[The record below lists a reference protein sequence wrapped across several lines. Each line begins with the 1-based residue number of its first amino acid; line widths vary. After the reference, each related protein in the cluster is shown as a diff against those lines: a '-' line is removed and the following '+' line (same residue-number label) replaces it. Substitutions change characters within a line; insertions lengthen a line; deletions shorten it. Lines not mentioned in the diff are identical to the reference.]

1 MPSAKDTHP
10 TLWFF
15 TWVGFPVIFA
25 VGAVWPWVRG
35 AMNLSC
41 PHKARTGESCPFC
54 GGTRSI
60 SSFLEGDVLGSLQ
73 TNPMVLPLGIL
84 LLVGWVACGYK
95 FRKLNK
101 ESG

>member
-25 VGAVWPWVRG
+25 VGAVWPLVSS
-35 AMNLSC
+35 ALNLSC
-41 PHKARTGESCPFC
+41 PHKARTGETCPFC

-60 SSFLEGDVLGSLQ
+60 SSFLEGDISGSLQ
-73 TNPMVLPLGIL
+73 TNPLVLIFGSL
-84 LLVGWVACGYK
+84 LLIGWSICWMR
-95 FRKLNK
+95 FRKLNNA
-101 ESG
+101 